1 MSLFERQ
8 FNGVRPTIAGERFFE
23 RTRIAL
29 AEIDLAIKN
38 AAAAG
43 RGSEGMIRVGVPSS
57 DCSDFLCDL
66 VSPFRGAC
74 PDVCFDYF
82 EWPSWKLIAGVMDR
96 RLDVA
101 FVVRGTHTPGCDS
114 ETLWSASLCVAF
126 SASHPLSGCDA
137 IEWGLLKDEHFIF
150 GREATAA
157 GLADYAAER
166 ITEIGKRLSLTTFD
180 ISQGSVMQLVAR
192 NFGLSLVSRFPSEFS
207 EPGVIFRPLAS
218 DDRRVS
224 YCAIWLPGNDN
235 PALRRFLSLA
245 RSMLQERSS
254 PKL

>member
-1 MSLFERQ
+1 MA
-8 FNGVRPTIAGERFFE
+8 I
-23 RTRIAL
+23 
-29 AEIDLAIKN
+29 AEIDHAIKN

-43 RGSEGMIRVGVPSS
+43 RGSQGMIRVGVPSS

-66 VSPFRGAC
+66 LSPFQGAC

-101 FVVRGTHTPGCDS
+101 FVVCGTPAPGCDS

-157 GLADYAAER
+157 GLADYAVER

-180 ISQGSVMQLVAR
+180 ISQGSVMRLVAR
-192 NFGLSLVSRFPSEFS
+192 NFGLSLVSSSPNEFS
-207 EPGVIFRPLAS
+207 EPGVTFRPLAS

-245 RSMLQERSS
+245 RSRSPQRS
-254 PKL
+254 RPKVEKVPD